1 MVPVYNESTRISKT
15 VKILSSYLKK
25 HFVSYEMIFINDSS
39 KDNSLKLLSVYK
51 SKNISIISN
60 ISNMGKGFS
69 VKRGM
74 LKAKYPLILFSD
86 FDLATPISELP
97 KLISQ
102 IEKGFDVAIASR
114 SLKNSNVKLEQP
126 FYRVVL
132 GKTFSVLVSL
142 IAISGFKDTQ
152 CGFKL
157 FTKKAAKTIF
167 KLQTFERFS
176 FDVEILFIAKKYNL
190 KIKEVPV
197 TWIDGGDS
205 KVSPIKDSFLM
216 FKDLIKIRLND
227 LRGLYRI

>member
-1 MVPVYNESTRISKT
+1 VVPVYNESTRISKT